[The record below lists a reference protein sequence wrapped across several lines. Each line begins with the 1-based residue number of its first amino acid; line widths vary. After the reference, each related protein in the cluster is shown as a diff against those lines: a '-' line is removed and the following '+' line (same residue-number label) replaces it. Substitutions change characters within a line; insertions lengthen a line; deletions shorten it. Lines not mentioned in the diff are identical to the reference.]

1 MSRSAPFACTQF
13 HALHN
18 FFDKALRRAST
29 KPYVVM
35 EAWQNAKTS
44 LARFRK
50 MLFGASTES
59 KDNC

>member
-1 MSRSAPFACTQF
+1 
-13 HALHN
+13 
-18 FFDKALRRAST
+18 
-29 KPYVVM
+29 M
-35 EAWQNAKTS
+35 EALQNAKTS